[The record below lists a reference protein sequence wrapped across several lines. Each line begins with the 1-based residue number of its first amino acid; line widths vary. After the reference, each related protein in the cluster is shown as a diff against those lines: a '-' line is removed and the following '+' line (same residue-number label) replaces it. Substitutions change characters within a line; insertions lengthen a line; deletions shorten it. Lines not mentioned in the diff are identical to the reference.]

1 MAMTATTS
9 AVLHSMSPKMK
20 YLESFSILFQLET
33 MCLDREIYNLGASVS
48 LMPLFVCKS
57 LGIGE
62 IKPTNVSLQLADG
75 SVKYSIG
82 VL

>member
-1 MAMTATTS
+1 MAITATTS
-9 AVLHSMSPKMK
+9 AVLQSMSPKMK

-33 MCLDREIYNLGASVS
+33 MCLDMEIYNLGASVS
-48 LMPLFVCKS
+48 LMLLFVCKS

-62 IKPTNVSLQLADG
+62 MKPANVSLQLADG
-75 SVKYSIG
+75 SVKNSIG